1 MALIKNRKIPNWLNR
16 ALDVTSPMTY
26 GSETIKLISYDNK
39 VAPTVIRVG
48 TKTKGKFIKLTA
60 DEAIKRANKNNTFL
74 EFANEEQAEM
84 FAKNFSKIIP
94 NKNRRKSM

>member
-1 MALIKNRKIPNWLNR
+1 MVLIKNQIIPNWLTR
-16 ALDVTSPMTY
+16 ALDPSTPMTY
-26 GSETIKLISYDNK
+26 ASETVKLINYDNK

-48 TKTKGKFIKLTA
+48 TKTKGKFIKLTP
-60 DEAIKRANKNNTFL
+60 DEAMKRANKNKTFL